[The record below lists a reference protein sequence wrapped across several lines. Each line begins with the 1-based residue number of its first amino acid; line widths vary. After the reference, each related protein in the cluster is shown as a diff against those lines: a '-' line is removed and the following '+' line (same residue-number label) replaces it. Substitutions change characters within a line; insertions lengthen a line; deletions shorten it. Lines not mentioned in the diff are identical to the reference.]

1 MQLAETERKKTMA
14 EDPISSFCNALAA
27 FCGHLHSSSDALK
40 QSIDRRPIPLDSA
53 SSTFLQCLNRRVSTA
68 SADLDM
74 LDSMSFGTVSFEEL
88 LGHCNELYK
97 KNHSDLLQ
105 LQDRLQSYG
114 YSAVPDIEE
123 ADEDEDIQRQDPED
137 KLDSPS
143 SFYGSLSVAD
153 SSFKSFEEDALL
165 DESLS
170 LKKFGLSDTCLAMLA
185 SKGDFSPQKPEKVQ
199 EFKQQHH
206 HDAETEGSN
215 FLSDEKDKEN
225 IKSAEAPSPI
235 LKILKSEFECLPAYM
250 KGLTS
255 WEDLV
260 VAVDK
265 INSSLSKKTN
275 GCSYFHQDEIPSF
288 ELGSSYPFS
297 YSNPLQNSNFSHN
310 KITPP
315 KPILF
320 YNIS

>member
-1 MQLAETERKKTMA
+1 MEMQLGERKKTMA

-27 FCGHLHSSSDALK
+27 FCNHLHSSSDALK

-53 SSTFLQCLNRRVSTA
+53 SSIFMQCLNRRVSTA
-68 SADLDM
+68 TADLDM

-105 LQDRLQSYG
+105 LQECLQSCG
-114 YSAVPDIEE
+114 YTPVPDIEE
-123 ADEDEDIQRQDPED
+123 EDEADHMQHQDPED

-153 SSFKSFEEDALL
+153 PSFKSFEEDALL

-170 LKKFGLSDTCLAMLA
+170 LKKFGLSDAYLATLA
-185 SKGDFSPQKPEKVQ
+185 SEGDLASHEPEKKLQ
-199 EFKQQHH
+199 EFRQQNKPVAHIMVSS
-206 HDAETEGSN
+206 EGSRV
-215 FLSDEKDKEN
+215 LPIEN
-225 IKSAEAPSPI
+225 ENLKSAEVPSPR
-235 LKILKSEFECLPAYM
+235 LQILKSEFECLPAYM
-250 KGLTS
+250 KGLAS
-255 WEDLV
+255 WEDLLG
-260 VAVDK
+260 AVDK

-288 ELGSSYPFS
+288 ELGPKTRSYLLLFVRMNRLVVETIDGRLS
-297 YSNPLQNSNFSHN
+297 YSVL
-310 KITPP
+310 
-315 KPILF
+315 
-320 YNIS
+320 

>member
-1 MQLAETERKKTMA
+1 MQLAERERKKTMA
-14 EDPISSFCNALAA
+14 EDPVSSFCNALAA
-27 FCGHLHSSSDALK
+27 FCNHLHSSSDALK

-53 SSTFLQCLNRRVSTA
+53 SSTFVQCLNRRVSTA

-97 KNHSDLLQ
+97 KNHSDLFQ
-105 LQDRLQSYG
+105 IQDRLQSYG
-114 YSAVPDIEE
+114 YSAVSDIKEE
-123 ADEDEDIQRQDPED
+123 DEAEDIQHQDPED

-153 SSFKSFEEDALL
+153 SSFKSLEEDALL

-170 LKKFGLSDTCLAMLA
+170 LKNFGLSDTCLAI
-185 SKGDFSPQKPEKVQ
+185 VQ
-199 EFKQQHH
+199 EFKQQHQ
-206 HDAETEGSN
+206 HDADTEGSN
-215 FLSDEKDKEN
+215 FLSDEQDKEN
-225 IKSAEAPSPI
+225 IKSAEAPRPI

-255 WEDLV
+255 WEDLL
-260 VAVDK
+260 VAVGK

-288 ELGSSYPFS
+288 ELGPKTRSYLLLLVRMNRLVVETIDGLLS
-297 YSNPLQNSNFSHN
+297 YRVL
-310 KITPP
+310 
-315 KPILF
+315 
-320 YNIS
+320 